1 MFLNLTIYMSLFQKK
16 TQKGKK
22 LAIYFLHLIPDNMS
36 DQSVFTLVQAFILCF
51 LHVFQNMKNLGRLTL
66 FILKDFIFIV
76 MKSILYLYPSQYCS
90 IYTSSQNINSFLF
103 PPQEFFKNSF
113 SIPYFTIPISIL
125 WKFKIRHIFFYSPI
139 SFLFHINRPLYL
151 ILRLLLHR
159 DTKEVYNIYI
169 FIYNLI

>member
-1 MFLNLTIYMSLFQKK
+1 MSLFQKK

-22 LAIYFLHLIPDNMS
+22 FAIYFLHLIPDNMS
-36 DQSVFTLVQAFILCF
+36 DESVFTLVRAFILCL

-76 MKSILYLYPSQYCS
+76 MKSILYLYPSQYCLN
-90 IYTSSQNINSFLF
+90 YTSIQNINLFLF
-103 PPQEFFKNSF
+103 PPQELFKNSF
-113 SIPYFTIPISIL
+113 SIHCFTIPISTL

-151 ILRLLLHR
+151 ILRLFLL
-159 DTKEVYNIYI
+159 KERRI
-169 FIYNLI
+169 

>member
-1 MFLNLTIYMSLFQKK
+1 MSLFQKK

-22 LAIYFLHLIPDNMS
+22 FAIYFLHLIPDNMS
-36 DQSVFTLVQAFILCF
+36 DESVFTLVRAFILCL

-76 MKSILYLYPSQYCS
+76 MKSILYLYPSQYCLN
-90 IYTSSQNINSFLF
+90 YTSIQNINLFLF
-103 PPQEFFKNSF
+103 PPQELFKNSF
-113 SIPYFTIPISIL
+113 SIRCFTIPISTL

-151 ILRLLLHR
+151 ILRLFLL
-159 DTKEVYNIYI
+159 KERRI
-169 FIYNLI
+169 